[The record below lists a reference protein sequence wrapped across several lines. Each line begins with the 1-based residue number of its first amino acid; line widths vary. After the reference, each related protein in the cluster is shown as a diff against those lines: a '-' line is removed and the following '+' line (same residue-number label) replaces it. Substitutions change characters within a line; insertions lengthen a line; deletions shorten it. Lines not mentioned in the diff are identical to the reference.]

1 VKFEFSDADEAF
13 RLTARAWLKANAPHD
28 RCPPSGPKARR
39 FVTSWIRRLHDGGWS
54 GIAWPKEYGGRGLSR
69 ERQII
74 WYEEYALADAPSPLD
89 PSFVGL
95 NHAGPTLMACGSE
108 AQKAFH
114 LPRILSGETLW
125 CQGFSEP
132 GAGSD
137 LASLTTS
144 GRIDGDTLVVN
155 GRKIWTSFADV
166 ADYQEL
172 LLRTEPGSKRTEGL
186 SWVICDM
193 HAPGIAIRPIENLA
207 GTSHFC
213 EVTYDDVRIPLD
225 NVVGEPGQGWRV
237 AMTTLS
243 FERGTAAVALQLA
256 LVHKVER
263 LRDAALARG
272 TPMRSALMERIA
284 HARADAL
291 ALRALTYETFF
302 GTAGSPF
309 ESSIVRLVFA
319 ELSQRVHRIAMDVF
333 DARNVDFDAS
343 APWLEDYLEAYSET
357 IAGGTAEI
365 QRNIIGE
372 RLLGLP
378 RQARP

>member
-1 VKFEFSDADEAF
+1 
-13 RLTARAWLKANAPHD
+13 
-28 RCPPSGPKARR
+28 
-39 FVTSWIRRLHDGGWS
+39 
-54 GIAWPKEYGGRGLSR
+54 
-69 ERQII
+69 
-74 WYEEYALADAPSPLD
+74 
-89 PSFVGL
+89 
-95 NHAGPTLMACGSE
+95 
-108 AQKAFH
+108 
-114 LPRILSGETLW
+114 
-125 CQGFSEP
+125 
-132 GAGSD
+132 
-137 LASLTTS
+137 
-144 GRIDGDTLVVN
+144 
-155 GRKIWTSFADV
+155 
-166 ADYQEL
+166 
-172 LLRTEPGSKRTEGL
+172 
-186 SWVICDM
+186 
-193 HAPGIAIRPIENLA
+193 
-207 GTSHFC
+207 
-213 EVTYDDVRIPLD
+213 
-225 NVVGEPGQGWRV
+225 
-237 AMTTLS
+237 MTTLS